1 MQEYLVCWHINIQ
14 ADSPQEAAE
23 KALEIQRD
31 PTSLATVF
39 EVSLFGV
46 KEEPVLVDLS
56 PDPRLFAADKED

>member
-1 MQEYLVCWHINIQ
+1 MTEYLVTWKIYIP
-14 ADSPQEAAE
+14 AETPEEAAE